1 MKARAHALDLPTS
14 GIDDEPLTPTAVSR
28 ERGTQNTGK
37 KTPREP
43 GHTGQADAQE
53 TLPVKR
59 HRYRYRYCT
68 GKKTPGEPGHRK
80 KTTLHQYRVPY
91 VPVPFYRST
100 FARAFMRVDT
110 TSSLLVLLLGA
121 LSLLELWSS
130 ILSKNARALDVW
142 LLYTFETC
150 WPKAPLGGPP
160 TRYRASTPRRRLP
173 VHRASCRDRC
183 SAHVFGIDRRPSRGD
198 RKMCNEESGSVQ
210 TWRGGYPGIQGMSCT
225 V

>member
-1 MKARAHALDLPTS
+1 M
-14 GIDDEPLTPTAVSR
+14 
-28 ERGTQNTGK
+28 
-37 KTPREP
+37 
-43 GHTGQADAQE
+43 
-53 TLPVKR
+53 
-59 HRYRYRYCT
+59 YRYRYCT
-68 GKKTPGEPGHRK
+68 GNKTPGEPGHRK
-80 KTTLHQYRVPY
+80 KTTLHQYLVPY

-160 TRYRASTPRRRLP
+160 TRYRASMPKRRGGGYRYIER
-173 VHRASCRDRC
+173 VAEI
-183 SAHVFGIDRRPSRGD
+183 AVRRMCLALTGD
-198 RKMCNEESGSVQ
+198 RQGETVKCVMKKVAAYRRGEGDTQAYRACRVRCN
-210 TWRGGYPGIQGMSCT
+210 
-225 V
+225 